1 MIENVVRRI
10 RNLIGFM
17 TIFPAGISLEAI
29 KEVAQDIFLFPIIGA
44 IIGFLAGAFAL
55 IMMQIMPKTVAGML
69 TCGFILLIT
78 GLHHTDGLLDFGDG
92 LMVHGSPEKKIKVMR
107 DPHVGVGGVALG
119 IIVIFSTAL
128 CISQLNQEIVLQSLI
143 VSEVY
148 AKFSM
153 VALTKFG
160 KSASEGLNTYFINAM
175 QGKNGIIRLIAA
187 LLISLAFSLPLLR
200 MKGLIAVASAI
211 TATLIVLFLS
221 NRHFKGITGD
231 VIGATNEITRL
242 ATLLL
247 IVSLNFMKFD
257 Y

>member
-1 MIENVVRRI
+1 
-10 RNLIGFM
+10 
-17 TIFPAGISLEAI
+17 
-29 KEVAQDIFLFPIIGA
+29 
-44 IIGFLAGAFAL
+44 
-55 IMMQIMPKTVAGML
+55 
-69 TCGFILLIT
+69 
-78 GLHHTDGLLDFGDG
+78 
-92 LMVHGSPEKKIKVMR
+92 
-107 DPHVGVGGVALG
+107 
-119 IIVIFSTAL
+119 
-128 CISQLNQEIVLQSLI
+128 
-143 VSEVY
+143 
-148 AKFSM
+148 M

-175 QGKNGIIRLIAA
+175 QGKNGIVRLIAA

-242 ATLLL
+242 AVLLL